1 MSSTHHTKIRDHVHQ
16 LADEVRLK
24 LHLASMDAKK
34 GWETLEPQLRRYE
47 QRVAAAGDKIA
58 DDVTKAGE
66 DLTVEMRKLLKKLH
80 D

>member
-1 MSSTHHTKIRDHVHQ
+1 MSTTKHASIRDHVRQ

-34 GWETLEPQLRRYE
+34 GWETIEPRLRSYE
-47 QRVAAAGDKIA
+47 QRAAAAGDKIA

-66 DLTVEMRKLLKKLH
+66 ELTVEMRKLLDKLH